1 MKEIDVADKF
11 KSQDYPVIM
20 KDPDYTDHPG
30 GAEDK
35 IVKVQGVISQTGL
48 HKRKEDG
55 LQEKAKLKLKQVPPG
70 KNKPVQNVGILSAV
84 DRFFNFINRMLG
96 D

>member
-11 KSQDYPVIM
+11 KSQDYPPSM
-20 KDPDYTDHPG
+20 QDPDYTDHPG

-48 HKRKEDG
+48 HKRKQDN
-55 LQEKAKLKLKQVPPG
+55 LQEKVKEKLKQIPPG
-70 KNKPVQNVGILSAV
+70 KSKPVQNVGILSLA
-84 DRFFNFINRMLG
+84 DKFFNFINGILG

>member
-1 MKEIDVADKF
+1 MNRIDVADKF
-11 KSQDYPVIM
+11 RSQDYPVVM

-30 GAEDK
+30 GAEDT

-48 HKRKEDG
+48 HKRKDYMT
-55 LQEKAKLKLKQVPPG
+55 EKIAKKLKQEPTG
-70 KNKPVQNVGILSAV
+70 KAKPVQNVGILSLA
-84 DRFFNFINRMLG
+84 DRFFNFVNRMLG